1 MVPLDSTTG
10 LPARW
15 SSWSRRGTGA
25 RLQREAVAGPT
36 IPTTRTGRAQSTAR
50 ATRRGTRRAHRRPV
64 VRYHSSLRSPSCS
77 VHRWLHRR
85 WVSDGSGSSP
95 TGRQQPRRDGRQG
108 EQRPS
113 LAGRGTGHP
122 TPDGDPDGA
131 FHELL
136 HLRPGCVGAD
146 REHRPRTRRRRWGSA
161 RYASAPA
168 LERDGCLP
176 RRRRQDRPIRG
187 QTACDGDSRPWDAPR
202 SIIARAY
209 SAFPQ
214 VSAVWLRVL
223 SARAP
228 EKILDRTLPAQDQ
241 LFGPPRGLA
250 WGSPSDLGTPV
261 GGPPLATRLTITVP
275 LSDPS
280 RGDVLFSRI
289 RSLEAARWKYPR
301 S

>member
-1 MVPLDSTTG
+1 MHTCTGRRACDDGTAAPTGRRAHPDSTHFRERSIFGPLPQADASANCRRPMRRGPPSSRCALGTG
-10 LPARW
+10 TGTTPSPRRDSTYSAKDDDWAGTRAGSSASWFHWTRLPACRPVGP
-15 SSWSRRGTGA
+15 RGAVGGTGTC
-25 RLQREAVAGPT
+25 LQLEAVAGP
-36 IPTTRTGRAQSTAR
+36 TGRAQSTAR

-64 VRYHSSLRSPSCS
+64 VRYPLTSSRSPSCS
-77 VHRWLHRR
+77 VHRRLHRR

-187 QTACDGDSRPWDAPR
+187 QTACDG
-202 SIIARAY
+202 
-209 SAFPQ
+209 
-214 VSAVWLRVL
+214 
-223 SARAP
+223 
-228 EKILDRTLPAQDQ
+228 
-241 LFGPPRGLA
+241 G
-250 WGSPSDLGTPV
+250 
-261 GGPPLATRLTITVP
+261 
-275 LSDPS
+275 
-280 RGDVLFSRI
+280 
-289 RSLEAARWKYPR
+289 
-301 S
+301 